1 MYIQSKTVCVF
12 SYNSRGFSI
21 DKQQLCRTLMLN
33 SETYFPILYNQ
44 ENFLLYGNRFKV
56 KQCLPHARII
66 FKEAL
71 KELNEGRPKN
81 GMFIAIPGEIK
92 ECVKDVSPNHWR
104 VQAVILKTKKSK
116 LLVIHTYF
124 PTDPKLKVFDTEELL
139 TTLAA
144 IKKTREMNLKTYFG
158 QVILMFIFFVKPDS
172 QN

>member
-1 MYIQSKTVCVF
+1 MYLSVALNTLIIHMYKKRLLIRISKVKMYACFRIIQEDLALISNNYVELV
-12 SYNSRGFSI
+12 
-21 DKQQLCRTLMLN
+21 MLN
-33 SETYFPILYNQ
+33 SETYFPILCNQ

-92 ECVKDVSPNHWR
+92 ECVKDVSPNHRR

-124 PTDPKLKVFDTEELL
+124 PTDPKLKDFDTEELL

-144 IKKTREMNLKTYFG
+144 IKKTREK
-158 QVILMFIFFVKPDS
+158 
-172 QN
+172 